1 MISIYNISFFLQTHV
16 KTLRYKFSYHVHYI
30 LKLIEIL
37 TMYSFKKNFIYIYLY
52 IYEYTR
58 KWSLLSN
65 IAWKWKNMNIFYIT
79 FRNSQITSRK
89 LERSIHWTFSKG
101 SLSREATCLSLRTNY
116 TNSLKIWEIFQRFFS
131 PQPLP

>member
-52 IYEYTR
+52 IY
-58 KWSLLSN
+58 
-65 IAWKWKNMNIFYIT
+65 MNIHKNDHYSLT
-79 FRNSQITSRK
+79 
-89 LERSIHWTFSKG
+89 LPG
-101 SLSREATCLSLRTNY
+101 SE
-116 TNSLKIWEIFQRFFS
+116 KI
-131 PQPLP
+131 